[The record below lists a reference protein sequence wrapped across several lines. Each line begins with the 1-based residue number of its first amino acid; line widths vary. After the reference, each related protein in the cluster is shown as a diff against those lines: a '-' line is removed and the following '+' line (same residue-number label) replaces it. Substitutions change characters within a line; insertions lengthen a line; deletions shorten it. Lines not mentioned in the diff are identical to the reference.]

1 MKMRS
6 GRRSALWQG
15 HRGCP
20 DAAGSGSFVR
30 MSARARTRRSAGSF
44 SLARAALLAMG
55 TLSACGRSGALPDSG
70 LRPRVLSGSAV
81 SLMGRGPQSELEAA
95 VDLAHDYRELLLRSS
110 DFTDIGQDRCND
122 GWLRAFPRDNTAV
135 MREATADL
143 VEKFEKLIQAYAVET
158 PLDSP
163 DGRELLRTVLNW
175 ETGRERPKWDV
186 WSGKAGREAIAAGL
200 TEQFTDAKT
209 GRCLVNA
216 RGDTASYVLPLVT
229 GVSLPAMRGIST
241 NLAFGDKGLD
251 ALRLRFWSAKVAHD
265 TSAVL
270 AYTRVSAAMLWKE
283 YAVVTVH
290 RPMEHRDG
298 SALAT
303 SNGGGTYIF
312 HRVGQSWL
320 LLVIARSWG

>member
-1 MKMRS
+1 MTTRI
-6 GRRSALWQG
+6 GRRLGLQAG
-15 HRGCP
+15 CRGCP
-20 DAAGSGSFVR
+20 DGGVSGIFTV
-30 MSARARTRRSAGSF
+30 MSGRVCRLRSMRSV
-44 SLARAALLAMG
+44 SLAGAAFAMG
-55 TLSACGRSGALPDSG
+55 ALSGCGRSGPMPESG
-70 LRPRVLSGSAV
+70 LRPRILSGSAV
-81 SLMGRGPQSELEAA
+81 TLLGRGPQSELEAA
-95 VDLAHDYRELLLRSS
+95 VDLAHDYREQLLRTS

-122 GWLRAFPRDNTAV
+122 GWLRAFPRDSNDA

-143 VEKFEKLIQAYAVET
+143 VDKFEKLIQAYAVDA

-163 DGRELLRTVLNW
+163 EGRELLRTVVNW
-175 ETGRERPKWDV
+175 ETGRERPRWDV

-200 TEQFTDAKT
+200 TEQVTDATT

-229 GVSLPAMRGIST
+229 GLSLPAQRGITT
-241 NLAFGDKGLD
+241 NLVFGDRGLA
-251 ALRLRFWSAKVAHD
+251 ALRTRFWASKELHD
-265 TSAVL
+265 TSAVM
-270 AYTRVSAAMLWKE
+270 AYTRVSAAMLWRE

-298 SALAT
+298 SALST

-312 HRVGQSWL
+312 HRVGNTWL

>member
-1 MKMRS
+1 MTKRS
-6 GRRSALWQG
+6 GRRSGLRQG
-15 HRGCP
+15 RRGCP
-20 DAAGSGSFVR
+20 ETVGGGIFPR
-30 MSARARTRRSAGSF
+30 MSARARRWRSVGSF
-44 SLARAALLAMG
+44 SLAGAALAMA
-55 TLSACGRSGALPDSG
+55 TLSACGRTRALPDG
-70 LRPRVLSGSAV
+70 ELRPRILSGSAV
-81 SLMGRGPQSELEAA
+81 SLLGRGPQSELEAA
-95 VDLAHDYRELLLRSS
+95 VDLAHDYREQLLRTS

-122 GWLRAFPRDNTAV
+122 GWLRAFPRDSTDAK
-135 MREATADL
+135 REATADL
-143 VEKFEKLIQAYAVET
+143 VDKFEKLIQAYAVET

-163 DGRELLRTVLNW
+163 EGRELLRTVLNW
-175 ETGRERPKWDV
+175 ETGRERPRWDV

-229 GVSLPAMRGIST
+229 GLSLPAIRGIRT
-241 NLAFGDKGLD
+241 NLAFGDKGLNVLRTRYWASR
-251 ALRLRFWSAKVAHD
+251 ALPD
-265 TSAVL
+265 TSAVM

-298 SALAT
+298 SALTT

-312 HRVGQSWL
+312 HRVGNSWL